1 MITDHLLYLPILIYM
16 NKALLTIV
24 CAASMAGSAFAAT
37 PVDLT
42 VEISSGSTVETLQNF
57 SLKFLKDG
65 VAWAPTVQ
73 DAITIDKSKV
83 VTVTGNG
90 VEVSSESYGA
100 FQFGSFISI
109 NLASKISA
117 AGTYTINVPD
127 GLVTVDGETNKPLT
141 VPITVTGSSV
151 SMSQNEYMSYY
162 LIDPADGSLLD
173 RLGAFT
179 IVSVNGPFKFN
190 PQFSNAILKAPD
202 GQLYF
207 SAPTSKADDT
217 QMEYK
222 FSADATTPGA
232 YVLTIPEGQLSSTLP
247 GVGEIKNP
255 DLVFNYTVRSAEAIH
270 PIEPDIA
277 RSPLNT
283 TFEADS
289 FTSFY
294 MTVTDGDD
302 ALGPFII
309 NSDLYKK
316 VKVQS
321 ASAAYFPSSVINV
334 PNDPKTIEFRFAE
347 PITIGG
353 DYSITLPQG
362 LLAWDEFM
370 NSEVTL
376 DNAFKCTGPEVNYFV
391 DPTWYRGMTWSGKLP
406 IENDEVTALT
416 GVYGQFPN
424 IPADSKLSIPM
435 SGGDIE
441 DQLSTVFA
449 TIELPSGE
457 VISKRVSPVAQDGK
471 SFRIAVSDDMS
482 GYKIEGPY
490 TITIPCGSFTVNG
503 VNNPEIVKVLRVIDN
518 RVYTPVSL
526 DVIPYVNSSETL
538 SEFQYLNWV
547 WNNTTQ
553 VDGVNK
559 DIYHD
564 LGINPNKSV
573 TVTTPNGQT
582 LNVKATTYGRTG
594 YLGFEIYVDPAL
606 TANGVYTVEI
616 PEGLY
621 RMQRNSDDLL
631 CCNEAMTYTYQVK
644 AATPASIIPSVN
656 PAPGV
661 YASLNRFEFYRPAG
675 YTMYIPTP
683 AKPFTLTCPDGSQIS
698 INPSTNPNVEGDYI
712 FAVLEQPA
720 TEVGEYTLSIPEGGI
735 ELYNVSEQLV
745 AFNGVSFKYTVQE
758 MQPVDLAYEA
768 DPANNS
774 TLYSLPYVYVKF
786 EEPVTFTVGKQAE
799 VTNPAGQTEKV
810 STSFN
815 AANNR
820 LLLTFGYNNELGEY
834 TLTIPEGT
842 VATTDGRINKEILLH
857 YNYIEREVKN
867 IDFILDPKQG
877 IVEKFQTVTVSFPEN
892 IVSVEREDYGNTK
905 VPYTIDDEKGEE
917 ILFVR
922 EVEDTKTKFTISFKN
937 AITVPEGSRKEL
949 VITIPEG
956 TFICSYDDGS
966 QAVNAT
972 TRLVWRIVGKSGV
985 AGIYGDAE
993 AVTVYTLDGKCLL
1006 RNAEPAAL
1014 ETLEKGTYIIN
1025 GKTTVII

>member
-1 MITDHLLYLPILIYM
+1 M

-24 CAASMAGSAFAAT
+24 CAASLAVPAFAAT

-42 VEISSGSTVETLQNF
+42 VEITTGSVQETLRTFN
-57 SLKFLKDG
+57 LKFLKNGEPWDSG
-65 VAWAPTVQ
+65 IG
-73 DAITIDKSKV
+73 AITIDTEKT

-90 VEVSSESYGA
+90 LEVKSESYGTQ
-100 FQFGSFISI
+100 FQFGSFITV
-109 NLASKISA
+109 NLESTLSTP
-117 AGTYTINVPD
+117 GTYTINVPA
-127 GLVTVDGETNKPLT
+127 GLVTAHDETNKALS
-141 VPITVTGSSV
+141 VPITISGSSV
-151 SMSQNEYMSYY
+151 SMSQKEYMSYFM
-162 LIDPADGSLLD
+162 IDPADGSSLG
-173 RLGAFT
+173 RLGTFT
-179 IVSVNGPFKFN
+179 LISSNGAFKFD
-190 PQFSNAILKAPD
+190 PSTPNATLKAPD
-202 GQLYF
+202 GEIYY
-207 SAPTSKADDT
+207 SAPTSKVDDT
-217 QMEYK
+217 QMEYF
-222 FSADATTPGA
+222 FSAPATTPGA
-232 YVLTIPEGQLSSTLP
+232 YIFTIPEGQFTSTLP
-247 GVGEIKNP
+247 GRGETKNP
-255 DLVFNYTVRSAEAIH
+255 ELVFNYTVKSTEAIH

-289 FTSFY
+289 FSSFY
-294 MTVTDGDD
+294 MSVTDGDD

-309 NSDLYKK
+309 NSDLYNK
-316 VKVQS
+316 VKVQC
-321 ASAAYFPSSVINV
+321 ASAAFFPSSIINV
-334 PNDPKTIEFRFAE
+334 PNDPKTIEFRFTE
-347 PITIGG
+347 PITVGG

-362 LLAWDEFM
+362 LLAWDEFL

-376 DNAFKCTGPEVNYFV
+376 DNAFKCTGPEVNYYV

-416 GVYGQFPN
+416 GVYGSFTN
-424 IPADSKLSIPM
+424 IPADAKLVIPM
-435 SGGDIE
+435 EGVDE
-441 DQLSTVFA
+441 DQISTVFA

-457 VISKRVSPVAQDGK
+457 VLRKRISPVVQDDR
-471 SFRIAVSDDMS
+471 SFRIAISDDMS

-503 VNNPEIVKVLRVIDN
+503 LNNPEIVKVLRVSDN
-518 RVYTPVSL
+518 RVYTPVKL
-526 DVIPYVNSSETL
+526 NVTPYVSSSEIL
-538 SEFQYLNWV
+538 SEFKYFNWV

-573 TVTTPNGQT
+573 KVTTPNGQT
-582 LNVKATTYGRTG
+582 LNVKAFTYGRAG
-594 YLGFEIYVDPAL
+594 YLGFEILVDPAL
-606 TANGVYTVEI
+606 TANGIYTVEI

-621 RMQRNSDDLL
+621 RMQRNSDDVL

-683 AKPFTLTCPDGSQIS
+683 AKPFILTCPDGSQVS
-698 INPSTNPNVEGDYI
+698 VNPSTNPNVEGDYI

-745 AFNGVSFKYTVQE
+745 SFNGASFKYTVKE
-758 MQPVDLAYEA
+758 MQPADLAFEA

-799 VTNPAGQTEKV
+799 VTNPAGESEKV

-842 VATTDGRINKEILLH
+842 VATLDGRINKEIKLH

-877 IVEKFQTVTVSFPEN
+877 IVESFQTVTISFPEN
-892 IVSVEREDYGNTK
+892 IVAVERMDHGNTK
-905 VPYTIDDEKGEE
+905 VTYTIDDEKGEE

-922 EVEDTKTKFTISFKN
+922 EVEESKTKFTVSFKN
-937 AITVPEGSRKEL
+937 AITVREGDRKEL

-956 TFICSYDDGS
+956 TFICTYDEGS
-966 QAVNAT
+966 QAVNAV

-985 AGIYGDAE
+985 AGIYGDSE